1 MLTEPRDAVVLAA
14 LDAIAPDRAGLAS
27 ALQALSG
34 RARELTQGWTMPVR
48 EADEPP
54 LDSGALGTEIAPD
67 ALTVTIGFGA
77 SLFET
82 LRAQGARRS
91 SSG

>member
-1 MLTEPRDAVVLAA
+1 
-14 LDAIAPDRAGLAS
+14 
-27 ALQALSG
+27 
-34 RARELTQGWTMPVR
+34 MPVG

-77 SLFET
+77 SLFERYG
-82 LRAQGARRS
+82 LKAAARS
-91 SSG
+91 WSG